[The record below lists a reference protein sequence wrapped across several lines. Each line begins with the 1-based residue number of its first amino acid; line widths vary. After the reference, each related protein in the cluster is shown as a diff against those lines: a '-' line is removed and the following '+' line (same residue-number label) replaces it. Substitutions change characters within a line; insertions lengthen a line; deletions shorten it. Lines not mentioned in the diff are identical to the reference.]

1 MHFSKVSFRFWQHI
15 IPQNLTN
22 FFIHCTRDNR
32 FRKII
37 LRNDS
42 TRYANLPRALG
53 RRKFARRGK
62 KRYHPPC
69 THGVNRRENRQAAP
83 PDTPT
88 TSCIAPTTYDATRNF
103 PAVVFQDMHRSSRE
117 GSCFE
122 VLPSKQSYRIVLN
135 TPPPTEIKE
144 TLIK

>member
-42 TRYANLPRALG
+42 TRYANLSCE
-53 RRKFARRGK
+53 
-62 KRYHPPC
+62 HW
-69 THGVNRRENRQAAP
+69 VNRNAPAMGKGNVIHLVHMARTVEKIDKALLPILRQLPASLRQQSV
-83 PDTPT
+83 TFQRT
-88 TSCIAPTTYDATRNF
+88 IGF
-103 PAVVFQDMHRSSRE
+103 PEAFP
-117 GSCFE
+117 C
-122 VLPSKQSYRIVLN
+122 RIVPSVIDRRTLRH
-135 TPPPTEIKE
+135 IE
-144 TLIK
+144 TMPLS